1 MDRGGKEEE
10 ERTTRRRKGGGGDEK
25 EKGSERGDW
34 KRMVNV
40 LGLKQVYFRVYGR
53 FIESKR

>member
-1 MDRGGKEEE
+1 M
-10 ERTTRRRKGGGGDEK
+10 TREKGGAGDREK
-25 EKGSERGDW
+25 EGSERGDW

>member
-1 MDRGGKEEE
+1 M
-10 ERTTRRRKGGGGDEK
+10 TRRKVGAGDREK